1 MRINQSVIETMA
13 PEHQMYIHKLLEY
26 IEGSTVDVKA
36 LVVYGSSINHTR
48 YHSSDVDCYI
58 YTDDPKGHTLGKT
71 AIIDHVGYDVFV
83 VNTEF
88 LMKIVHLEL
97 DLLPLITDGV
107 PLYVSNEQIITLLDQ
122 YKHQAMDILT
132 GSEQLNRAM
141 LRHKQESD
149 LARMYLINSTE
160 IQETLLYFQSWLY
173 HHTCMKAYQRGTY
186 LMHGSKS
193 IIPLL
198 QTIYHPNIYLEII
211 EVIQSEKTLEA
222 ILSFIQSYD
231 PEYII
236 QKFEQKKAEEFHQMS
251 LNDIKEYF
259 QELVS
264 FFRKVEHAYQ
274 VDDLVLLFNY
284 VCSLQ
289 KELDV
294 LLPSMNMKK
303 VKLLVFF
310 QHDSNELILESAR
323 LEADMRKRLDEMG
336 IILDEVNHVNEWNI
350 QGDVL

>member
-1 MRINQSVIETMA
+1 
-13 PEHQMYIHKLLEY
+13 MYIHKLLEH
-26 IEGSTVDVKA
+26 IEESTVDVKA

-48 YHSSDVDCYI
+48 YPSSDVDCYI
-58 YTDDPKGHTLGKT
+58 YTDDPKGHSLGKT
-71 AIIDHVGYDVFV
+71 VIIDHVGYDVFV

-97 DLLPLITDGV
+97 DLLPLITHGV
-107 PLYVSNEQIITLLDQ
+107 LLYVSNEQIITLLNQ
-122 YKHQAMDILT
+122 YKHQAMDILA
-132 GSEQLNRAM
+132 GSVHLDRAM
-141 LRHKQESD
+141 LRHKQDSD
-149 LARMYLINSTE
+149 MARMYLNNSTE

-198 QTIYHPNIYLEII
+198 QTVYHPNIHVEII
-211 EVIQSEKTLEA
+211 EAIRSKNSLEA
-222 ILSFIQSYD
+222 MHSFIQSYD
-231 PEYII
+231 PEYTL
-236 QKFEQKKAEEFHQMS
+236 QKFEQKEVEEFHQMS

-264 FFRKVEHAYQ
+264 YFRKVEHAYQ
-274 VDDLVLLFNY
+274 VDDMVLLFNY

-310 QHDSNELILESAR
+310 QHDSNELVLETAH
-323 LEADMRKRLDEMG
+323 LEADMRNRLDEMG
-336 IILDEVNHVNEWNI
+336 IILDEVKHVNELNI
-350 QGDVL
+350 QGDVI